1 MNRVDYDSDRD
12 GGGMGSTWIEKAVRE
27 RGIEGAPK
35 SPLAD
40 NKEEHGREASSK
52 YC

>member
-1 MNRVDYDSDRD
+1 MECDSERD

-27 RGIEGAPK
+27 WGTEGSPK
-35 SPLAD
+35 SPLTN

-52 YC
+52 YH